1 MTVLATSPQF
11 DDPFDLCYSRS
22 SMKTSVNHLSD
33 TKVELTI
40 TLGKEELAAAE
51 QVAISKLAK
60 TVKVPG
66 FRKGNV
72 PASVAAKHIDPE
84 MLAQQTLDDALS
96 KAVAQAYLDNEIQAL
111 DRPAVEIKKFVPG
124 QELEFTAE
132 AEILPKVTLG
142 DYKKLKAEKAKITVA
157 AKDVNEIIE
166 RMRTGMGEKKAVE
179 RAAKDGDEVKI
190 DFVGKK
196 DDVAF
201 DGGTATDYDLTLG
214 SNSFIPGFEEG
225 IVGKK
230 VGETFDLKLKFPE
243 TYHVAD
249 LKGADV
255 VFTTTLKEV
264 KENVLPEL
272 TDEFAAKVGP
282 FTTVDELKADIKREL
297 TAQKEREDNEKIKDD
312 LVKQLIEVSTVPVP
326 EILVKDQ
333 AESIE
338 RDMTQNLM
346 YQGLTLDQYLENK
359 GFESKEK
366 WLETEVKDAA
376 TKRVQAGLV
385 LAELSKA
392 EKIEATNEELEE
404 HVNLYKTQYANNPQM
419 VAQFDQPEARRDI
432 ANRLLT
438 EKTVERLLELNTK
451 I

>member
-1 MTVLATSPQF
+1 MNTIV
-11 DDPFDLCYSRS
+11 
-22 SMKTSVNHLSD
+22 KNLSD

-40 TLGKEELAAAE
+40 TLGQEELAAAE
-51 QVAISKLAK
+51 QVALSKLAK
-60 TVKVPG
+60 TVKVQG
-66 FRKGNV
+66 FRKGKV
-72 PASVAAKHIDPE
+72 PASIVAKNVDPE
-84 MLAQQTLDDALS
+84 MLSQQTLEDALS
-96 KAVAQAYLDNEIQAL
+96 KAVAQAYMDEGIQAL

-142 DYKKLKAEKAKITVA
+142 DYKKLKAEQAKVSVS
-157 AKDVNEIIE
+157 AKEVEEIVE
-166 RMRTGMGEKKAVE
+166 RMRSGMGEKKVVE

-201 DGGTATDYDLTLG
+201 DGGTGTDYDLTLG

-230 VGETFDLKLKFPE
+230 PNETFDLKLTFPD

-264 KENVLPEL
+264 KEIVLPEV

-282 FTTVDELKADIKREL
+282 FKTVDDMKTDIKREL
-297 TAQKEREDNEKIKDD
+297 TAQKEREAAEKLKDN

-326 EILVKDQ
+326 EILVNDQ
-333 AESIE
+333 SESIE

-359 GFESKEK
+359 GFENKEK
-366 WLETEVKDAA
+366 WLETEVHEAA
-376 TKRVQAGLV
+376 EKRVQAGLV
-385 LAELSKA
+385 LAELSKV
-392 EKIEATNEELEE
+392 EKIEATSKELEE
-404 HVNLYKTQYANNPQM
+404 HVAIYKTQYANNPQM

-438 EKTVERLLELNTK
+438 EKTVDRLVELNTK
-451 I
+451 TK

>member
-1 MTVLATSPQF
+1 MNTIV
-11 DDPFDLCYSRS
+11 
-22 SMKTSVNHLSD
+22 KNLSD

-40 TLGKEELAAAE
+40 TLGKEELDAAE
-51 QVAISKLAK
+51 KVALSKLAK
-60 TVKVPG
+60 TAKVPG
-66 FRKGNV
+66 FRKGKV
-72 PASVAAKHIDPE
+72 PPSVAAKSIDPE
-84 MLAQQTLDDALS
+84 MLSQQTLEDALS
-96 KAVAQAYLDNEIQAL
+96 KAVAQAYMDKGIQAL

-132 AEILPKVTLG
+132 AEILPTVVLG
-142 DYKKLKAEKAKITVA
+142 DYKKLKVEKEKISVTAKEI
-157 AKDVNEIIE
+157 DNIIE
-166 RMRTGMGEKKAVE
+166 RMQSGMGEKKSVE

-201 DGGTATDYDLTLG
+201 DGGTGTDYDLTLG

-230 VGETFDLKLKFPE
+230 PGETFDLPLKFPD

-264 KENVLPEL
+264 KEIVLPKL
-272 TDEFAAKVGP
+272 DDEFAAKAGP
-282 FTTVDELKADIKREL
+282 FKTVDELKDDIKREL
-297 TAQKEREDNEKIKDD
+297 TQQKEREANEKLKDS
-312 LVKQLIEVSTVPVP
+312 LVKQLVEVSKVPVP

-333 AESIE
+333 SASIE

-346 YQGLTLDQYLENK
+346 YQGITLDQYLDNK

-366 WLETEVKDAA
+366 WLQTEVYEAA
-376 TKRVQAGLV
+376 EKRVQAGLA

-392 EKIEATNEELEE
+392 EKIEATSKELEE
-404 HVNLYKTQYANNPQM
+404 HVQMYKTQYANNPQM

-438 EKTVERLLELNTK
+438 EKTVERLVELNTK
-451 I
+451 